1 MSGKLILLDAATL
14 EHVPT
19 VLRSIADE
27 IEAGTY
33 GKVCAGVV
41 VLEGDEFTLFGAGD
55 AAQYKAMWMLEAAK
69 MELLP

>member
-1 MSGKLILLDAATL
+1 MTDKLILLDSATI

-27 IEAGTY
+27 IEAGKY

-41 VLEGDEFTLFGAGD
+41 VLEGDEFSLFGAGD
-55 AAQYKAMWMLEAAK
+55 AAQYKAVWMLEAAK
-69 MELLP
+69 LELLP

>member
-1 MSGKLILLDAATL
+1 MTDKLILLDSATI

-27 IEAGTY
+27 IEAGKY

-41 VLEGDEFTLFGAGD
+41 VLEGDEFSLFGAGD
-55 AAQYKAMWMLEAAK
+55 AAQYKAVWMLEAAK
-69 MELLP
+69 QELLP